1 MRARRGVAGFTL
13 FEALVSVA
21 LMGLIVASLSA
32 VTGQWLPNW
41 RHGFGRVQSLE
52 SLDVGLQRLVDDL
65 EAAEFVTANSQSKSP
80 LFIGD
85 AASVTLVR
93 AAIGPDARPHLEV
106 VHLEETSDDRGVV
119 LVRSRAPFTPLAP
132 NLSTASQLRFSDP
145 VALVRAPFRVSFAF
159 AGADRVWQDVWR
171 DSTMLPTAVRIRV
184 RDAGSG
190 QILAVSTAALL
201 HVDVPAECI
210 GQKSVQQCLAGV
222 NTPDSKQPAPTT
234 APTTTRE

>member
-93 AAIGPDARPHLEV
+93 AAIGPDVRPHLEV
-106 VHLEETSDDRGVV
+106 VHLGRLRTIAGSCWCEVEPHSLRSLRTCRRRRNCVSPTRWRWCTRHFECRSLSPGPIEFGKMSGGTRRCFRRPSASECAMRG
-119 LVRSRAPFTPLAP
+119 
-132 NLSTASQLRFSDP
+132 
-145 VALVRAPFRVSFAF
+145 
-159 AGADRVWQDVWR
+159 
-171 DSTMLPTAVRIRV
+171 AVRYWRF
-184 RDAGSG
+184 RPPRFCM
-190 QILAVSTAALL
+190 STCPPN
-201 HVDVPAECI
+201 V
-210 GQKSVQQCLAGV
+210 
-222 NTPDSKQPAPTT
+222 
-234 APTTTRE
+234 

>member
-21 LMGLIVASLSA
+21 LMGLTVASLSA

-52 SLDVGLQRLVDDL
+52 LLDVGLQRLVDDL
-65 EAAEFVTANSQSKSP
+65 EAAEFVTANGPSKSP

-85 AASVTLVR
+85 TASVTLVR

-132 NLSTASQLRFSDP
+132 NLSMASQLRFADP
-145 VALVRAPFRVSFAF
+145 VALVHAPFRVSFAF

-171 DSTMLPTAVRIRV
+171 DLTMLPTAVRIRV

-222 NTPDSKQPAPTT
+222 DTPDSKQPAPTT
-234 APTTTRE
+234 APTTTPE

>member
-1 MRARRGVAGFTL
+1 MRARRGIAGFTL

-52 SLDVGLQRLVDDL
+52 QLDVGLQRLIDDL
-65 EAAEFVTANSQSKSP
+65 EAAEFVTPNSQSKSS

-85 AASVTLVR
+85 GSSVTLVR

-106 VHLEETSDDRGVV
+106 VRLEETSDDRGVV
-119 LVRSRAPFTPLAP
+119 LVRSRTPFTPLVP
-132 NLSTASQLRFSDP
+132 NLSTTSQLRFADP

-159 AGADRVWQDVWR
+159 AGTDRIWRDAWR
-171 DSTMLPTAVRIRV
+171 DSTMLPAAVRIRL
-184 RDAGSG
+184 RDATSG
-190 QILAVSTAALL
+190 QILSVSTAALL
-201 HVDVPAECI
+201 HVDVFAQCI
-210 GQKSVQQCLAGV
+210 GQKSIQQCLAGV
-222 NTPDSKQPAPTT
+222 NAPDSKPS
-234 APTTTRE
+234 APTTTSNER

>member
-52 SLDVGLQRLVDDL
+52 QLDVGLQRLVDDL
-65 EAAEFVTANSQSKSP
+65 EAAEFVTPNSQSKSP

-85 AASVTLVR
+85 ASSVTLVR

-106 VHLEETSDDRGVV
+106 VRLEETSDDRGVV
-119 LVRSRAPFTPLAP
+119 LVRSRTPFTPLVP
-132 NLSTASQLRFSDP
+132 NLSTTSQLRFADP

-159 AGADRVWQDVWR
+159 AGTDRVWRDAWR
-171 DSTMLPTAVRIRV
+171 DSTMLPAAVRIRL
-184 RDAGSG
+184 RDAMSG
-190 QILAVSTAALL
+190 QILSVSTAALL
-201 HVDVPAECI
+201 HVDVFAECI
-210 GQKSVQQCLAGV
+210 GQKSIQQCLAGV
-222 NTPDSKQPAPTT
+222 NAPDSNPS
-234 APTTTRE
+234 APTTTPK